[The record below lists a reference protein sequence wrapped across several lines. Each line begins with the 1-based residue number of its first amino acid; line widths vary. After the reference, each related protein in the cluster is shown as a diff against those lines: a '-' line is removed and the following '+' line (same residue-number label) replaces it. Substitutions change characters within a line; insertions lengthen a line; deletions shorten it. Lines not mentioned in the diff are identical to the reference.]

1 MQKVERCRIKVDGRG
16 WRRRRAKGGER
27 YGAEAAISKGVKG
40 RGGKNVEKGA
50 ACYRRIIM
58 GGELE
63 ADGGGCEVHVEEG
76 FIE

>member
-40 RGGKNVEKGA
+40 RGEKTWKKVQPVTGELLWE
-50 ACYRRIIM
+50 
-58 GGELE
+58 GELE

>member
-40 RGGKNVEKGA
+40 RGEKTWKKVQPVT
-50 ACYRRIIM
+50 
-58 GGELE
+58 GELLW
-63 ADGGGCEVHVEEG
+63 EG
-76 FIE
+76 SWRRTAGAVKCMSRKGS

>member
-1 MQKVERCRIKVDGRG
+1 MGEDGG
-16 WRRRRAKGGER
+16 GGER
-27 YGAEAAISKGVKG
+27 REARDTARRRQFRRELKG
-40 RGGKNVEKGA
+40 RGEKNVEKGA